1 MIEEYNFSF
10 NELVINRLEIEAM
23 MGYPD
28 SILPEPFNQYME
40 EVLHEAKKFI
50 DIRATFR
57 VVEDIIIDQK
67 NGTLLA
73 SEQKFNVGKMICKE
87 LAGSVRIALFVCS
100 AGKTIS
106 EKSADLF
113 KSGDPIL
120 GYIYDLLGSAIVEA
134 AGDLI
139 QSKLKLEAL
148 RNGEDITNRYSP
160 GYCNWSTS
168 EQHKLFTLFNEA
180 PSGVTLSQSALMN
193 PVKSISGL
201 IGIGKGVKYRSYQ
214 CDLCRNKDC
223 VYRKIRKNK

>member
-134 AGDLI
+134 ACDLM
-139 QSKLKLEAL
+139 QSNLKLEVL
-148 RNGEDITNRYSP
+148 KNGEEITNRYSP
-160 GYCNWSTS
+160 GYCNWSTF
-168 EQHKLFTLFNEA
+168 EQHKLFTLFNEV
-180 PSGVTLSQSALMN
+180 PSGVTLSSTALMN
-193 PVKSISGL
+193 PVKSISGV
-201 IGIGKGVKYRSYQ
+201 IGIGNGVKYRNYQ
-214 CDLCRNKDC
+214 CNICRNKDC
-223 VYRKIRKNK
+223 VYRSVRKNK